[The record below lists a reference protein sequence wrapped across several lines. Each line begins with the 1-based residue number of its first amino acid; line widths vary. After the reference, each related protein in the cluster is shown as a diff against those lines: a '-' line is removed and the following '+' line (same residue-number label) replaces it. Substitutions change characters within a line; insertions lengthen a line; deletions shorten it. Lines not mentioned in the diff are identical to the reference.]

1 MKAYFIILSS
11 IFIISCSKQVGGSH
25 IIYDKATIS
34 QLSDKNSLKEQKS
47 HEKAVKR
54 KREELAVY
62 ENHAP
67 TVKKP
72 KKRF

>member
-1 MKAYFIILSS
+1 MKVYLIILSS
-11 IFIISCSKQVGGSH
+11 ILIISCSRTVGTSH

-34 QLSDKNSLKEQKS
+34 QISDKNTLKEQKS
-47 HEKAVKR
+47 HEKAAKR

-62 ENHAP
+62 DNHAP